1 MYMSFRCLNL
11 SFISLKLCNEVSAGL
26 GCFCL
31 CFFCA
36 DLLLLPL
43 KVSGNSV
50 TDSSGNESVSKWN
63 IHPVFSPHPQIFYS
77 DNYLNMTPDPTT
89 VWNTHGRVCVLFNY
103 IMNETSGKILK
114 TWEDIFLMLKTLDE
128 FSKPRLNWL
137 FYLNLNNPITISLF

>member
-31 CFFCA
+31 CFFLCWLA
-36 DLLLLPL
+36 FAAFKSQREFCHWLQW
-43 KVSGNSV
+43 
-50 TDSSGNESVSKWN
+50 KWECFQ
-63 IHPVFSPHPQIFYS
+63 VKYSPCILTPPPNFLFWQ
-77 DNYLNMTPDPTT
+77 MTPDLTT
-89 VWNTHGRVCVLFNY
+89 VWNTHGRVCILFNY
-103 IMNETSGKILK
+103 IMNETSGKIPK

-137 FYLNLNNPITISLF
+137 FYLNLNDPITVSLF